1 MQLDDSH
8 PSWQKP
14 HGTWSHVAQPPGVGG
29 GAGGG
34 GVGDLVGA
42 ELLGG
47 AGVGGAGVGGGDG
60 AEGCIGSEV
69 GALVGAAIGGGV
81 GRGVGEPGRQF
92 GGTNPRFGTAPPL
105 QPFLSLLPFLST
117 SNSVVQLDDSHP
129 SWQKP
134 HGTWSHV
141 AQPLGVGGG
150 AGSGG
155 VGDLVGVELLG
166 GAGVGGAGVGGGDG
180 AEGCIGSEVGVLV
193 GAAIG
198 GGVGEPGRQFGGTN
212 P

>member
-1 MQLDDSH
+1 MQLDDSQ

-29 GAGGG
+29 GASR
-34 GVGDLVGA
+34 DLVGA
-42 ELLGG
+42 
-47 AGVGGAGVGGGDG
+47 
-60 AEGCIGSEV
+60 
-69 GALVGAAIGGGV
+69 
-81 GRGVGEPGRQF
+81 
-92 GGTNPRFGTAPPL
+92 
-105 QPFLSLLPFLST
+105 
-117 SNSVVQLDDSHP
+117 
-129 SWQKP
+129 
-134 HGTWSHV
+134 
-141 AQPLGVGGG
+141 
-150 AGSGG
+150 
-155 VGDLVGVELLG
+155 ELLG